1 MTADSDPRRVHD
13 VLAFTVG
20 APPDGQV
27 ARSVPPAVAVD
38 ADGHRDE
45 IVGGTA
51 VSKLVLSDEP
61 AALIDLRPVAT
72 AGTLI
77 DIHYTH
83 VTSVDA

>member
-1 MTADSDPRRVHD
+1 VTADADPRRLHD
-13 VLAFTVG
+13 VLASTVG

-27 ARSVPPAVAVD
+27 VRSVPPAVAVD

-61 AALIDLRPVAT
+61 TALVDLRPVAT
-72 AGTLI
+72 AGTVI
-77 DIHYTH
+77 DVDYTH
-83 VTSVDA
+83 ATSVDA